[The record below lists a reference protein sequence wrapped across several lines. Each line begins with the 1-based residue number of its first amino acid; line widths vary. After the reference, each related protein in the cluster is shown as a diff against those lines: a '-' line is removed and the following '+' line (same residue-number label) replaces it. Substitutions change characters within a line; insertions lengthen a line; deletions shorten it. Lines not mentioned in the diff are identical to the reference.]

1 MKKRL
6 LSLLLLLTV
15 LTTFLPATNVKAAET
30 LAKPTVSIETTKSNN
45 PKLSWNEVSDAD
57 GYRVFRKTSNDK
69 KFVKVTTTSKL
80 SYTDTKLKASAGT
93 TVKYYVK
100 AYYKDANGKTVWS
113 KQSTTKKWTVP
124 SKKVDEGNAG
134 KKVTDK
140 SDNKGTSGDSYYVLN
155 THTMKYHKPSCK
167 DVSKIKK
174 ENYAESTDSKEVIES
189 KGYAGCKHCNP

>member
-15 LTTFLPATNVKAAET
+15 LTTFLPTTNVKAAES

-57 GYRVFRKTSNDK
+57 GYRVFRKTSTDK
-69 KFVKVTTTSKL
+69 KYVKVTTTSKL
-80 SYTDTKLKASAGT
+80 TYTDSKWKATAGT

-100 AYYKDANGKTVWS
+100 AYYKDDNGKTVWS
-113 KQSTTKKWTVP
+113 KQSTVKKWTVP
-124 SKKVDEGNAG
+124 SKKVEVGDAG
-134 KKVTDK
+134 KIAP
-140 SDNKGTSGDSYYVLN
+140 DNKNSKNDTYYILN
-155 THTMKYHKPSCK
+155 THTMKYHLPTCK
-167 DVSKIKK
+167 DVPKIKK
-174 ENYAESTDSKEVIES
+174 ENYAKSTDSKKELES